1 MNKTS
6 HISEE
11 MLVSPV
17 MLYDSSAVFCT
28 DLDSVQSRYPSVL
41 FSPGTVTLGDN
52 TFRDFSDNISYVFSN
67 APADYTV
74 RSIDKDKDMI
84 VLTDLWC
91 RYRDEIAKKERQK
104 LEMYL
109 AYRKR
114 IEALRGYAALDNFVA
129 SNASERDFW
138 SFIQSTH
145 FSRQAGLALMDNGNL
160 RAVWKGEDTSHLGLH
175 FLGDRKVQYV
185 IFKRRPASRQISR
198 VAGIDTFEGIKQQII
213 AFDLLS
219 LVNG

>member
-1 MNKTS
+1 MGTFEGWFMNKTS

-28 DLDSVQSRYPSVL
+28 DLDSVQSGYPSVL

-74 RSIDKDKDMI
+74 RSIDKDEDMI

-104 LEMYL
+104 LEMYR

-129 SNASERDFW
+129 SNCVRKGLLVIHTVNALFP
-138 SFIQSTH
+138 T
-145 FSRQAGLALMDNGNL
+145 SRAGAYGQ
-160 RAVWKGEDTSHLGLH
+160 WKPPCCVEGRRYESPRSPLS
-175 FLGDRKVQYV
+175 
-185 IFKRRPASRQISR
+185 RRPESTICDFQASSS
-198 VAGIDTFEGIKQQII
+198 QQADITGRW
-213 AFDLLS
+213 D
-219 LVNG
+219 